1 MNEIHAVT
9 GAASYTG
16 KYITRRLLKQGV
28 QVISLTHHPDRKS
41 EFDQQI
47 RVFPYDFDQPEKL
60 EERLRGVEVLYNTYW
75 VRFDHGQST
84 FEQAVRNT
92 RILIQAAM
100 RAGVRRLVHVSITN
114 PSLES
119 PLPYFRGKAEL
130 EEAIHLSG
138 LSYAIL
144 RPTVLFG
151 LEDILINNIA
161 FLLRTFPVFAIPGDG
176 RYRLQ
181 PVYVDD
187 FAALAVEQGAQHQ
200 NCTLDAVGADIFS
213 YNELVALISAAVG
226 KKPPML
232 HLPPGLALQLARL
245 LGWWYQDVVITAD
258 EYKGLS
264 ANLLVSAQPASTS
277 TRLGDWLN
285 ANADQLG
292 MRYASEL
299 RRHYDPGGG

>member
-16 KYITRRLLKQGV
+16 KYITRRLMAQGI
-28 QVISLTHHPDRKS
+28 QVISLTHHPERKS
-41 EFDQQI
+41 EFNGQV
-47 RVFPYDFDQPEKL
+47 RVFPYDFEQPQKL
-60 EERLRGVEVLYNTYW
+60 EEHLRGVEVLYNTYW
-75 VRFDHGQST
+75 VRFNHGQST

-92 RILIQAAM
+92 HTLIQAAL

-119 PLPYFRGKAEL
+119 PLPYFQGKARL
-130 EEAIHLSG
+130 EEDIRSSG

-187 FAALAVEQGAQHQ
+187 FAALAVEQGAQPQ
-200 NCTLDAVGADIFS
+200 NCILDAVGPDIFS
-213 YNELVALISAAVG
+213 YNELVDLIGAAIGV
-226 KKPPML
+226 KPPIL
-232 HLPPGLALQLARL
+232 HLPPALALQLARL
-245 LGWWYQDVVITAD
+245 LGWRYQDVVITPD

-264 ANLLVSAQPASTS
+264 ANLLVSDQPARTS
-277 TRLGDWLN
+277 ARLGDWLRT
-285 ANADQLG
+285 NADVVG
-292 MRYASEL
+292 RRYASEL
-299 RRHYDPGGG
+299 RRHY